1 MKRTIYLGL
10 IISLIIGSCA
20 QEKKSSIEG
29 AWKLVYA
36 KWTAFDQTFPAQV
49 QGSSIKFWSK
59 ENYAFDGQFKIDSMV
74 IMDNYGWGTYKLDGN
89 KYTEQVI
96 LHADK
101 PSIGKAV
108 RLILEIKND
117 TLIQSYPADEN
128 WKLPEKYSTE
138 KFIRLK

>member
-1 MKRTIYLGL
+1 MKKIILLSL

-20 QEKKSSIEG
+20 QEKKSPIEG
-29 AWKLVYA
+29 AWKLVYG
-36 KWTAFDQTFPAQV
+36 KWASSDQTFPAQV

-59 ENYAFDGQFKIDSMV
+59 ENFAFDGQFKMDTMV
-74 IMDNYGWGTYKLDGN
+74 MDNYGWGTYTLDGN
-89 KYTEQVI
+89 KYIEQVI

-108 RLILEIKND
+108 RLILEIRND